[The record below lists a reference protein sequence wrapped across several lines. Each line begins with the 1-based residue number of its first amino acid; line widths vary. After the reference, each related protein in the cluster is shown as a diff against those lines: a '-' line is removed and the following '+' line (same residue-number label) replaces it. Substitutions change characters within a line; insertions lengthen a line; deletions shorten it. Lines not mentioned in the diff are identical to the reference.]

1 MLESIGVAFATSALS
16 FSAKK
21 GLQWIRGPEIE
32 RKLARCY
39 KQSVNSLLKELASQG
54 WSAARCEALERSL
67 STEEIQEAAAGIVFG
82 GVAPS
87 EADLGGHFKYGVV
100 REEEVATSPAE
111 IRTFIEQVFIVGF
124 IAKVDELLPEC
135 IEDSDAQIGELR
147 DQQRHRELVAL
158 INQIG
163 LSKQEREIPKAI
175 TPRIPRISPN
185 KIVGRKGDVDDL
197 HRRLFDNKQVVLV
210 NGLGGIGKTTL
221 AHAYVGKYWE
231 EYHHI
236 AWIGQ
241 TSEDIVGDFV
251 NTEGLLTNL
260 NIQIQGKDPRQLFLE
275 ILTRL
280 NSVVEQPG
288 LLIIDN
294 ADVSLTQWY
303 DCLPRQPEWHLLA
316 TSRQRIERFDVKE
329 LDFLS
334 RKEAVDLFLC
344 HYSRGKITP
353 EEIGEIVD
361 LVDLHTL
368 TIEILAKTAQ
378 LQRTGIFEL
387 EKAIEEDLIANVYI
401 DHKGDKIGRITS
413 YLCSILNVSELD
425 EEVIWLLQ
433 QFACLPPEFHNY
445 ELLRDLINPEA
456 SGRESLFSET
466 LEGLAEKGWLL
477 RDQALDSYKMHRI
490 IADVVKKQHPLSL
503 AEAQP
508 LIDSIT
514 EKLSIDQTKDNP
526 VDKFPWMP
534 YGTSV
539 LKVFPSSSDVGISR
553 LQNNLATVLKDLG
566 DYEGAKELL
575 EKAKRSAEKNFGQ
588 DHPTTAVSYSNL

>member
-1 MLESIGVAFATSALS
+1 MKDKLKGILGKNIVSGDISNVGGDVRIGDNVYIHAES
-16 FSAKK
+16 
-21 GLQWIRGPEIE
+21 
-32 RKLARCY
+32 
-39 KQSVNSLLKELASQG
+39 
-54 WSAARCEALERSL
+54 
-67 STEEIQEAAAGIVFG
+67 
-82 GVAPS
+82 AP
-87 EADLGGHFKYGVV
+87 
-100 REEEVATSPAE
+100 
-111 IRTFIEQVFIVGF
+111 
-124 IAKVDELLPEC
+124 
-135 IEDSDAQIGELR
+135 
-147 DQQRHRELVAL
+147 
-158 INQIG
+158 
-163 LSKQEREIPKAI
+163 IPKAI
-175 TPRIPRISPN
+175 TAKIPTISPD
-185 KIVGRKGDVDDL
+185 KIVGRSGELEDL

-221 AHAYVGKYWE
+221 AQAYVGKYGE
-231 EYHHI
+231 EYKHI

-241 TSEDIVGDFV
+241 TSEDVVNDFV
-251 NTEGLLTNL
+251 QTEGLLANL
-260 NIQIQGKDPRQLFLE
+260 KIQSQGKEPQQLFFE
-275 ILTRL
+275 IVARL
-280 NSVVEQPG
+280 NSLPDRPG

-294 ADVSLTQWY
+294 ADASLTQWY

-316 TSRQRIERFDVKE
+316 TSRQRIEKFDLKE

-334 RKEAVDLFLC
+334 REEAVDLFLC

-387 EKAIEEDLIANVYI
+387 KKAIEEDLIANVYI

-413 YLCSILNVSELD
+413 YLCSILNVSELN
-425 EEVIWLLQ
+425 EEEIWLLQ

-445 ELLRDLINPEA
+445 ELLKDLIDPEA
-456 SGRESLFSET
+456 SEREALFSET
-466 LEGLAEKGWLL
+466 LEGLVSKGWLL
-477 RDQALDSYKMHRI
+477 RDQAQDSYKIHRI

-539 LKVFPSSSDVGISR
+539 LKVFPCSSDAGISQ
-553 LQNNLATVLKDLG
+553 LQNNLAGVLKDLG

-575 EKAKRSAEKNFGQ
+575 EKAKRSAEKNFGP
-588 DHPTTAVSYSNL
+588 DHPSTAVSYSN